1 MLRYA
6 HCLLCISVTVIYLVF
21 RVSSKRSR
29 IEIYL
34 DVLQAIRKGVHKPTR
49 IMYRTN
55 LSWKPL
61 MQVLDAMIKQQL
73 IAPENQG
80 THVTY
85 KITEK
90 GMNVLNY
97 FNEAMELI
105 EIK

>member
-1 MLRYA
+1 
-6 HCLLCISVTVIYLVF
+6 
-21 RVSSKRSR
+21 VSSKRSR

-34 DVLQAIRKGVHKPTR
+34 DVLQVIRKGVYKPTL

-61 MQVLDAMIKQQL
+61 MQVLDAMM
-73 IAPENQG
+73 EQG
-80 THVTY
+80 LVASEDMGRHVTY

>member
-1 MLRYA
+1 M
-6 HCLLCISVTVIYLVF
+6 
-21 RVSSKRSR
+21 SSKRSR

-34 DVLQAIRKGVHKPTR
+34 DILQAIRKGVHKPTR

-61 MQVLDAMIKQQL
+61 MQVLNAMMEQDL
-73 IAPENQG
+73 IVLEKQG
-80 THVTY
+80 THVIY

>member
-1 MLRYA
+1 M
-6 HCLLCISVTVIYLVF
+6 
-21 RVSSKRSR
+21 SSRRSR

-34 DVLQAIRKGVHKPTR
+34 DVLQAIRKGVQKPTL

-61 MQVLDAMIKQQL
+61 MQILDAMMEQDL
-73 IAPENQG
+73 IISEDMG
-80 THVTY
+80 RHVTY

-90 GMNVLNY
+90 GANVLNY

>member
-1 MLRYA
+1 M
-6 HCLLCISVTVIYLVF
+6 V
-21 RVSSKRSR
+21 SKRSR
-29 IEIYL
+29 LEVYL
-34 DVLQAIRKGVHKPTR
+34 DVLKTIKKGTVKPTR

-61 MQVLDAMIKQQL
+61 MQVLDTMVEQQL
-73 IAPENQG
+73 ISVEKEG

-90 GMNVLNY
+90 GTNVLNY

-105 EIK
+105 EVK

>member
-1 MLRYA
+1 MFKL
-6 HCLLCISVTVIYLVF
+6 
-21 RVSSKRSR
+21 SSKRSR

-34 DVLQAIRKGVHKPTR
+34 DILQAIKKGVDKPTR

-61 MQVLDAMIKQQL
+61 MHVLDTMMEQEL
-73 IAPENQG
+73 ITSEELG
-80 THVTY
+80 CHITY

-97 FNEAMELI
+97 FNEAMQLI

>member
-1 MLRYA
+1 M
-6 HCLLCISVTVIYLVF
+6 F
-21 RVSSKRSR
+21 NVSSKRSR

-34 DVLQAIRKGVHKPTR
+34 DILQAIKKGVDKPTR

-61 MQVLDAMIKQQL
+61 TQFLDTMMEQKL
-73 IAPENQG
+73 ITYEELG
-80 THVTY
+80 SHITY

-90 GMNVLNY
+90 GTNVLNY
-97 FNEAMELI
+97 FHEAMQLI

>member
-1 MLRYA
+1 M
-6 HCLLCISVTVIYLVF
+6 
-21 RVSSKRSR
+21 SSKRSR

-61 MQVLDAMIKQQL
+61 MQVLDAMMEQNLIELDKQ
-73 IAPENQG
+73 G
-80 THVTY
+80 SHVVY

>member
-1 MLRYA
+1 
-6 HCLLCISVTVIYLVF
+6 VG
-21 RVSSKRSR
+21 SKRSR

-34 DVLQAIRKGVHKPTR
+34 DVLQAIRKGIFKPTR

-61 MQVLDAMIKQQL
+61 MQILGTMMEQEL
-73 IAPENQG
+73 ITSEELG
-80 THVTY
+80 SHITY

-97 FNEAMELI
+97 FHEAMQLI

>member
-1 MLRYA
+1 
-6 HCLLCISVTVIYLVF
+6 VF
-21 RVSSKRSR
+21 KLSSKRSR

-34 DVLQAIRKGVHKPTR
+34 DILQTIKKGVDKPTR

-61 MQVLDAMIKQQL
+61 MQFLDTMMEQKL
-73 IAPENQG
+73 ITYEELG
-80 THVTY
+80 SHITY

-90 GMNVLNY
+90 GTNVLNY
-97 FNEAMELI
+97 FHEAMQLI

>member
-6 HCLLCISVTVIYLVF
+6 RCLLCISVTVIYLVF
-21 RVSSKRSR
+21 KVSSKRSR
-29 IEIYL
+29 IEIYI

-73 IAPENQG
+73 IASENQG

>member
-1 MLRYA
+1 M
-6 HCLLCISVTVIYLVF
+6 F

-61 MQVLDAMIKQQL
+61 MQVLDAMMEQNL
-73 IAPENQG
+73 IAIDKQG
-80 THVTY
+80 SHVVY

>member
-1 MLRYA
+1 
-6 HCLLCISVTVIYLVF
+6 
-21 RVSSKRSR
+21 VSSKRSR

-34 DVLQAIRKGVHKPTR
+34 DVLQAIRKGIYKPTR

-61 MQVLDAMIKQQL
+61 MQVLNTMMEQEL
-73 IAPENQG
+73 ITSEELG
-80 THVTY
+80 SHITY